1 MTALIGCTI
10 RAIDMPVT
18 AGAFIALS
26 PDGHINIYVNARSS
40 RAQQREDLK
49 HELDHWLKD
58 DLYNGEDIRVQE
70 RDEAGRITSANVFG
84 YVRKAADLLPPP
96 PKPDPA
102 PLRPDVPPL
111 TAWQRRVLHE
121 CMASLDAAL
130 ARATAVP
137 FWPDA

>member
-1 MTALIGCTI
+1 MTGCTI

-58 DLYNGEDIRVQE
+58 DLYNGEDIRIQE
-70 RDEAGRITSANVFG
+70 RDEAGRITSANVLS
-84 YVRKAADLLPPP
+84 YMQRASDLLPPP
-96 PKPDPA
+96 PKPDPD

-130 ARATAVP
+130 ARATAAPLGPVT
-137 FWPDA
+137 

>member
-1 MTALIGCTI
+1 MTGCTI

-26 PDGHINIYVNARSS
+26 PDGHINIYVSARSS

-58 DLYNGEDIRVQE
+58 DLYNGEDIRIQE
-70 RDEAGRITSANVFG
+70 RDETERRRITSANVLS
-84 YVRKAADLLPPP
+84 YMQRASDLLPPP
-96 PKPDPA
+96 PKRDPA

-111 TAWQRRVLHE
+111 TAWQRRVLRE

>member
-1 MTALIGCTI
+1 MTGCTI

-26 PDGHINIYVNARSS
+26 PDGHINIYVSARLSLS
-40 RAQQREDLK
+40 GQREALR

-58 DLYNGEDIRVQE
+58 DLYNSEDIRVQE

-96 PKPDPA
+96 PKPDPD